1 MKWGFRIL
9 LILALAIA
17 LGIFAR
23 SNSGYVQIA
32 TSTFSLET
40 TLNFFIIALVVTFL
54 VFCVLLRILKA
65 LWNLPQR
72 RRQRQL
78 RQQQKTD

>member
-1 MKWGFRIL
+1 MKWGFRII

-32 TSTFSLET
+32 APTFSLET
-40 TLNFFIIALVVTFL
+40 TLNFFIIALVVIFF

-72 RRQRQL
+72 WRQL
-78 RQQQKTD
+78 RKRQ